1 VLKATT
7 RVSLTTLGGDVKPL
21 RYTFKK
27 IVDLVAAD
35 DLSYPCSRIAEKL
48 GFDPRI

>member
-27 IVDLVAAD
+27 IVDLVAIN
-35 DLSYPCSRIAEKL
+35 DLSHPYSRIAEKS
-48 GFDPRI
+48 GFAP